1 MRNTVLLTFAVLTP
15 MVITGG
21 ITRVA
26 GAASLEVTFITQ
38 YCNETIQTTDL
49 STDPRMLRNI
59 SNSLMTAAPDYLD
72 ESIYM
77 QRRSN
82 FTDFC
87 PELNG
92 IGETSSE
99 WLRANRITVSEPAIV
114 IAAVREQFYPGAGAL
129 LTSLG
134 WTPLGDT
141 ITLNYVSGVANV
153 PLYAGLIP
161 AGEVQIS
168 GSGVNLL
175 RNGGDENT
183 ASHYFFFQDS
193 SALPPEVL
201 AQLQVVS
208 VPEPD
213 MSVLLLIGATLLL
226 IARQSGLHRRG
237 SGEYLRHA

>member
-1 MRNTVLLTFAVLTP
+1 MRSFMFSAVATVLFLAAVRP
-15 MVITGG
+15 
-21 ITRVA
+21 A
-26 GAASLEVTFITQ
+26 GAASISVSFITQ

-59 SNSLMTAAPDYLD
+59 SNSLMTAAPSYLD

-82 FTDFC
+82 FTDLC

-99 WLRANRITVSEPAIV
+99 WLRANRVTVSEPAVV

-141 ITLNYVSGVANV
+141 ITLNYVSGVADI

-161 AGEVQIS
+161 AGAVQIS
-168 GSGVNLL
+168 GSGVNQL

-183 ASHYFFFQDS
+183 ASHYFFFQDA

-201 AQLQVVS
+201 SQLQVVS
-208 VPEPD
+208 VPEPS
-213 MSVLLLIGATLLL
+213 MAALLAIGMATLML
-226 IARQSGLHRRG
+226 GLQLRRR
-237 SGEYLRHA
+237 LD